1 MHRLKKLNV
10 ELTRNEAI
18 VLQQA
23 IDDYFSSHGMT
34 DTATSDV
41 IEQMHSKVSDALIAG
56 GHDCNDFEGSQ
67 LLN

>member
-10 ELTRNEAI
+10 ELTQNEAA

-34 DTATSDV
+34 DTDTSEV
-41 IEQMHSKVSDALIAG
+41 IEQMHSKLSNALTASGHG
-56 GHDCNDFEGSQ
+56 GDDFDG
-67 LLN
+67 LHWLN